1 MEVAEDAGES
11 EKLAAGSPRI
21 RSGGTY
27 VAATSVRVAVK
38 EYVKCRFFSSSETA
52 KTIGVRFFSSSES
65 AKTSS
70 GGYFSSSESAKTKLG
85 IVFVG

>member
-21 RSGGTY
+21 CSGGTQ
-27 VAATSVRVAVK
+27 VAAASVRVAVK
-38 EYVKCRFFSSSETA
+38 EYAKCRFFSSSETA

-65 AKTSS
+65 GETEK
-70 GGYFSSSESAKTKLG
+70 KVRDCVCRVQQIKKKL
-85 IVFVG
+85 